1 MEPRNTRKEFIF
13 QDESVMK
20 PRNTQNTR
28 KEFIFQDE
36 SGAITDPF
44 HDPEW
49 ERSLHRQNT
58 RNTQNIFR
66 VFRG

>member
-1 MEPRNTRKEFIF
+1 
-13 QDESVMK
+13 MK